1 MNFSFKINGLDRLQ
15 KRLDDLKGAIAS
27 LDGEFANLSVEHGD
41 EASATAAI
49 ATIYAKIDERLG
61 PLRTDRFVAGIVSEM
76 KTVAAAEIR
85 ARAGL

>member
-1 MNFSFKINGLDRLQ
+1 MNFSFKINGVDRLQ
-15 KRLDDLKGAIAS
+15 KRLDDLRGAISS
-27 LDGEFANLSVEHGD
+27 LDGDFANLSIERGD
-41 EASATAAI
+41 EASVTAAI

-61 PLRTDRFVAGIVSEM
+61 PLRTDRFVAAIVSEV